1 MSELWQLILGKMFW
15 ALGICWKYW
24 VITLNLDVFNPLRP
38 MKAKILKLV
47 IKYSH
52 SEDIIRQFLCGS
64 RLFRSLFYLSHN
76 FLWEISHILRF
87 DKARPCIGAFLYKSS
102 NDQGFVRDAV
112 YSNPWLPVKLL
123 IRYGSVS
130 YSFSCKKEFII
141 QHKNMI
147 SAHHLVAL
155 VTRENDHGNSWT
167 YLCFQWARN
176 FIKYFLHQI
185 RTLGTDYFSN

>member
-130 YSFSCKKEFII
+130 YSFCCKKEFICNSTQKHDFSSSPCGI
-141 QHKNMI
+141 GYQ
-147 SAHHLVAL
+147 
-155 VTRENDHGNSWT
+155 REWPWELLNLFMLPMSTEFH
-167 YLCFQWARN
+167 
-176 FIKYFLHQI
+176 
-185 RTLGTDYFSN
+185 